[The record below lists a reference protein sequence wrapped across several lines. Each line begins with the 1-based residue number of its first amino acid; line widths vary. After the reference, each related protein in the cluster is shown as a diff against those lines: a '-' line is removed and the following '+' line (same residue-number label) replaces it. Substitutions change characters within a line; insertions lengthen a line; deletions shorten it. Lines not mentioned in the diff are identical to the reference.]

1 MITLGIIIYF
11 VVMFIVFFLLYYKSL
26 KPSFNGKTY
35 NSSEAPD
42 SAFVAALWPFFL
54 LIAIVISPFWLLSKI
69 AKKLKKVN
77 NPQNVNL

>member
-35 NSSEAPD
+35 NSRDAPD
-42 SAFVAALWPFFL
+42 SAVVAARWPFFL